1 MRDRRTRRVSDFG
14 RAVGSPHD
22 KAFQSVCPRWCIG
35 LVWLLLPSLLSAEDW
50 PQFRGPNCSGVSI
63 SKKPLPTEFSA
74 TKNVAWSAEVG
85 DGIGSATIAAGRVF
99 TSGMVGSK
107 PEEWKFVVS
116 CFDAATGKPLWKRE
130 YDPGK
135 EPLPTITDPNSY
147 ASSTPAADAERV
159 YVYFTRLGLTAL
171 DAKTGETVWKRDI
184 PEPFFIFDWG
194 AGMSPVLLE
203 DKVIFCQDD
212 DLSPAIYAFNRQT
225 GEPIWKDDRS
235 DMAVSYSHPIA
246 VETKSGSDLVVAG
259 TGKLI
264 GYDPQTGKRKW
275 SADLF
280 CRNIKTTPVSHDGIV
295 YTSVE
300 SFGISYQWRATA
312 DTNGDGKI
320 TREEIQQS
328 RKQKDTPI
336 PEAFWKKFERGDT
349 NKDGVLEGDEI
360 DKAFLD
366 PKNQGGLL
374 AKDSQ
379 ARAGDEKDWKK
390 FDAESQKEASIQA
403 VRGGGSGDVSK
414 THLLWKKVNKAPDHV
429 VSPLVA
435 NGRITLIKS
444 GGFSS
449 GFDLANGETL
459 WNRQRIGNEG
469 SYLASP
475 VYGDGKIY
483 VAGQN
488 GVIVVIKDGEKPTT
502 LATNDMGE
510 PVIGTPAIAD
520 GRIYL
525 RTRTQLFCV
534 AKSQSLPA
542 QE

>member
-1 MRDRRTRRVSDFG
+1 MHALVARNVSEEGRSESIRRLGKRESFL
-14 RAVGSPHD
+14 
-22 KAFQSVCPRWCIG
+22 PRLRIG
-35 LVWLLLPSLLSAEDW
+35 LLGLLLPSLLAAEDW
-50 PQFRGPNCSGVSI
+50 PQFRGPNCSGVST

-85 DGIGSATIAAGRVF
+85 DGIGSATVAAGRVF

-107 PEEWKFVVS
+107 PEEMKFVVS
-116 CFDAATGKPLWKRE
+116 CFDAETGKPLWKRE

-135 EPLPTITDPNSY
+135 EPMPTITEPNSH

-194 AGMSPVLLE
+194 AGMSPVLLD

-212 DLSPAIYAFNRQT
+212 DLSPAIYAFHRKT
-225 GEPIWKDDRS
+225 GDLIWKDDRS
-235 DMAVSYSHPIA
+235 DMAVSYSHPVV
-246 VETKSGSDLVVAG
+246 VENKQGRELVVAG

-264 GYDPQTGKRKW
+264 GYDPSNGKRKW

-295 YTSVE
+295 YVSVE

-336 PEAFWKKFERGDT
+336 PEAFWKKFERGDV

-379 ARAGDEKDWKK
+379 ARAGEEKDWKK
-390 FDAESQKEASIQA
+390 FDAEQQKESSLQA

-414 THLLWKKVNKAPDHV
+414 THLLWKKINKAPDHV
-429 VSPLVA
+429 ISPLVA
-435 NGRITLIKS
+435 NGRMTLIK
-444 GGFSS
+444 GGSFSS
-449 GFDLANGETL
+449 GFDVTNGELL
-459 WNRQRIGNEG
+459 WQRQRLGLEG
-469 SYLASP
+469 GCLSSP

-483 VAGQN
+483 VAGQS
-488 GVIVVIKDGEKPTT
+488 GVVAVIEDGPQPKV
-502 LATNDMGE
+502 LATNDLGE
-510 PVIGTPAIAD
+510 PIIGTPAIAD
-520 GRIYL
+520 GRIFL
-525 RTRTQLFCV
+525 RTRTKLVCV
-534 AKSQSLPA
+534 AK
-542 QE
+542 

>member
-1 MRDRRTRRVSDFG
+1 MHAKVTRSVSEGRRFESVRHHVNRESVLPRLRFG
-14 RAVGSPHD
+14 
-22 KAFQSVCPRWCIG
+22 
-35 LVWLLLPSLLSAEDW
+35 LLWLLLPSLLAAEDW
-50 PQFRGPNCSGVSI
+50 PQFRGPNCSGVST
-63 SKKPLPTEFSA
+63 SKTPLPTEFSA

-85 DGIGSATIAAGRVF
+85 DGIGSATVAAGRVF
-99 TSGMVGSK
+99 TTGMVGAK
-107 PEEWKFVVS
+107 PEELKFVVS

-130 YDPGK
+130 FDPGK
-135 EPLPTITDPNSY
+135 DPLPTITDPNSY
-147 ASSTPAADAERV
+147 ASSTPAADDERV

-171 DAKTGETVWKRDI
+171 DVRNGKSVWTRDI

-194 AGMSPVLLE
+194 AGMSPVLFE

-212 DLSPAIYAFNRQT
+212 DLSPAIYAFNRKT
-225 GEPIWKDDRS
+225 GDLIWKDDRS
-235 DMAVSYSHPIA
+235 DMAVSYSHPVV
-246 VETKSGSDLVVAG
+246 VETKQGRELVVAG

-264 GYDPQTGKRKW
+264 GYDPSNGKRKW

-295 YTSVE
+295 YVSVE

-379 ARAGDEKDWKK
+379 ARAGEEKDWKK
-390 FDAESQKEASIQA
+390 FDAEQQKESSLQA

-414 THLLWKKVNKAPDHV
+414 THLLWKKINKAPDHV
-429 VSPLVA
+429 ISPLVA
-435 NGRITLIKS
+435 NGRMTLIK
-444 GGFSS
+444 GGSFSS
-449 GFDLANGETL
+449 GFDVANGESL
-459 WNRQRIGNEG
+459 WQRQRLGLEG
-469 SYLASP
+469 GCLSSP

-483 VAGQN
+483 VAGQS
-488 GVIVVIKDGEKPTT
+488 GIVVVIEDGPQPKV
-502 LATNDMGE
+502 LATNDLGE
-510 PVIGTPAIAD
+510 PIIGTPAIAD
-520 GRIYL
+520 GRIFL
-525 RTRTQLFCV
+525 RTRTKLVCV
-534 AKSQSLPA
+534 AK
-542 QE
+542 

>member
-1 MRDRRTRRVSDFG
+1 MNANVSRSDNEGG
-14 RAVGSPHD
+14 R
-22 KAFQSVCPRWCIG
+22 FESVRCQGCRASMFPRLRFG
-35 LVWLLLPSLLSAEDW
+35 LVWLLLPSLVAAEDW
-50 PQFRGPNCSGVSI
+50 PQFRGPNCSGVST

-74 TKNVAWSAEVG
+74 TQNVAWTAEVG
-85 DGIGSATIAAGRVF
+85 DGIGSATVAAGRVF
-99 TSGMVGSK
+99 TTGMVGTK
-107 PEEWKFVVS
+107 PEELKFVVS
-116 CFDAATGKPLWKRE
+116 CFEAATGKPLWKRE
-130 YDPGK
+130 FDPGQ

-147 ASSTPAADAERV
+147 ASSTPAADDERV

-171 DAKTGETVWKRDI
+171 DVRDGQSVWKRDI

-194 AGMSPVLLE
+194 AGMSPVLFE

-212 DLSPAIYAFNRQT
+212 DLSPAMYAFHRKT
-225 GEPIWKDDRS
+225 GDLIWKDDRS

-246 VETKSGSDLVVAG
+246 VETKCGRELVVAG

-275 SADLF
+275 SAALF

-295 YTSVE
+295 YASVE

-312 DTNGDGKI
+312 DVNGDGKI

-328 RKQKDTPI
+328 RKKKDTPI
-336 PEAFWKKFERGDT
+336 PEAFWKKFERGDV
-349 NKDGVLEGDEI
+349 NKDGVLEGNEI
-360 DKAFLD
+360 DLAFLD
-366 PKNQGGLL
+366 PMNQGGLL

-379 ARAGDEKDWKK
+379 ALAGDEKDWKK
-390 FDAESQKEASIQA
+390 FDAELQKDASLQA

-429 VSPLVA
+429 ISPLVV
-435 NGRITLIKS
+435 NGRMTLIKG

-449 GFDLANGETL
+449 GFDVTNGEAL

-469 SYLASP
+469 GYLASP

-488 GVIVVIKDGEKPTT
+488 GVIVVIKDGDKPET
-502 LATNDMGE
+502 LATNDMAE
-510 PVIGTPAIAD
+510 PVIGTPALAG
-520 GRIYL
+520 GRIFL
-525 RTRTQLFCV
+525 RTRTKLVCV
-534 AKSQSLPA
+534 AK
-542 QE
+542 